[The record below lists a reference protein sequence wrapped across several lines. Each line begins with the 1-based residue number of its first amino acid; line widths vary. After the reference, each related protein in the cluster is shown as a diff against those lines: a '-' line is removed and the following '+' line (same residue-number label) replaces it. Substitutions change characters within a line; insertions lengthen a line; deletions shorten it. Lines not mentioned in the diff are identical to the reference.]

1 MTRIRQNDKERTLDE
16 LNQIPGNN
24 ELTKISG
31 GDSPSPKFLQ
41 TNEQIIKSFFEVVR
55 SGCNPE
61 QAKYFMA
68 KEVRAHQ
75 VNSESMVTIKRS
87 PENYADHIREMMDSW
102 GKFKIEIQEL
112 ISQNQK
118 VHVRWKQT
126 GMHIGEYEG
135 YLPTNKEVIEIGSA
149 VYRLEDRKIVE
160 YWIQVDRFGIIE
172 QIKKNQEQD

>member
-1 MTRIRQNDKERTLDE
+1 MTRIRQNDKERILDE
-16 LNQIPGNN
+16 LNQISGNN
-24 ELTKISG
+24 ELTEISG
-31 GDSPSPKFLQ
+31 GDSPSPKLLQ

-61 QAKYFMA
+61 QAKFFMA

-87 PENYADHIREMMDSW
+87 PENYADHIREMIDSW

-112 ISQNQK
+112 ISQKQK

>member
-1 MTRIRQNDKERTLDE
+1 MTRIRQIDKERRLDE
-16 LNQIPGNN
+16 LNQLPGNN
-24 ELTKISG
+24 ELTEISG
-31 GDSPSPKFLQ
+31 GDSPAPKFLQ

-55 SGCNPE
+55 SGCTPE
-61 QAKYFMA
+61 QAKVFMA

-75 VNSESMVTIKRS
+75 VNSESMVTIIRS
-87 PENYADHIREMMDSW
+87 PENYADHIREMIDSW
-102 GKFKIEIQEL
+102 GNFKIEIQEL

-126 GMHIGEYEG
+126 GMHIGEYED

>member
-1 MTRIRQNDKERTLDE
+1 M
-16 LNQIPGNN
+16 
-24 ELTKISG
+24 

-41 TNEQIIKSFFEVVR
+41 SNEQILKSFFEIVR

-61 QAKYFMA
+61 RAEVFMA

-75 VNSESMVTIKRS
+75 MNSENMVTIIRS
-87 PENYADHIREMMDSW
+87 LRNYADHIREMMDSW
-102 GKFKIEIQEL
+102 GNFKIEVEEFIT
-112 ISQNQK
+112 QNQK
-118 VHVRWKQT
+118 VYIRWKQT

-135 YLPTNKEVIEIGSA
+135 YLPTNKEVVELGSA
-149 VYRLEDRKIVE
+149 IFRLENQKIVE